1 MRYVCNHTMDGPWP
15 AFEFRAPRYDRSHMS
30 GTETG
35 QGLAKRKPEDFRFAI
50 ITPSYYVDFEAC
62 RWLCE
67 TVERYV
73 PKEVTHYLIVDRAD
87 RALFAPLA
95 SSRTRVV
102 FKEDVLRGR
111 LWQVPFARRWWL
123 SARHVP
129 ARGWIVQQL
138 TKLLVSEIAD
148 EDAFVF
154 VDSGCF
160 FVRPFDPR
168 SMAQG
173 PRVRLF
179 RESGEYFKNDV
190 VRRWHGIAAK
200 LLGIPPVPNY
210 DVGYVTQLITW
221 RRDNLVSLHAHL
233 ERVTGRSAFDCL
245 AGQLTLS
252 EYYLYGM
259 YCDLVL
265 GERAQHY
272 HTSVMAT
279 LCHWDVNT
287 LSSED
292 LRQMRANL
300 LPEHVLVLVNEKS
313 ATSLEAVREAFGDR
327 GAR

>member
-1 MRYVCNHTMDGPWP
+1 
-15 AFEFRAPRYDRSHMS
+15 MS
-30 GTETG
+30 GTDAAEG
-35 QGLAKRKPEDFRFAI
+35 PAARAAKDFRFAI
-50 ITPSYYVDFEAC
+50 VTPSYYVDFEAC

-73 PKEVTHYLIVDRAD
+73 PKHVTHYLIVDRAD

-123 SARHVP
+123 SPRHLP

-138 TKLLVSEIAD
+138 TKLFVSEIAD

-160 FVRPFDPR
+160 FVRPFDPH
-168 SMAQG
+168 SMAEAG
-173 PRVRLF
+173 RVRLF
-179 RESGEYFKNDV
+179 RETGPYFKNDV
-190 VRRWHGIAAK
+190 VQRWHGIAAK
-200 LLGIPPVPNY
+200 LLGIPFVPGY

-221 RRDNLVSLHAHL
+221 RRDNLVGLQAHL
-233 ERVTGRSAFDCL
+233 ENVSGRSAFDCL

-265 GERAQHY
+265 GERAGHY
-272 HTSVMAT
+272 HTSVMST
-279 LCHWDVNT
+279 LCHWDMNT
-287 LSSED
+287 LSGED
-292 LRQMRANL
+292 LRQMRASL
-300 LPEHVLVLVNEKS
+300 QPEHVLVLVNEKS
-313 ATSLEAVREAFGDR
+313 ATSVRAVREAFGD
-327 GAR
+327 GT